1 MTQTVDYYFTPISP
15 WTYLGH
21 ARFAAIC
28 ARHGAAIRVKPCDIN
43 GKIFPVS
50 GGLPLAKRAPQRQA
64 YRMMELKRW
73 RECLGVP
80 LTLQPK
86 FFPTNPET
94 AALLIVAANRLG
106 SDPAMAL
113 AGALLR
119 ACWADEQDVGDTP
132 SLRRIVTDAGFDADV
147 LMRMATSPEVRTA
160 YEANT
165 QEAIDRGVFGAP
177 TYVVG
182 DELFWGQD
190 RLDFLERALAGRSAT
205 TMAEEATPQGAAGRC
220 CAP

>member
-1 MTQTVDYYFTPISP
+1 
-15 WTYLGH
+15 TYLGH

-28 ARHGAAIRVKPCDIN
+28 ARHGATIRVKPCDIN

-73 RECLGVP
+73 REYLGVP

-94 AALLIVAANRLG
+94 AALLIVAATRLG

-119 ACWADEQDVGDTP
+119 ACWVDEQDVGDAA
-132 SLRRIVTDAGFDADV
+132 SLRRIVIDAGFDADV
-147 LMRMATSPEVRTA
+147 LMRMARSPEVRTV

-165 QEAIDRGVFGAP
+165 QEAVDRGVFGAP
-177 TYVVG
+177 TYVVD

-190 RLDFLERALAGRSAT
+190 RLDFLERALAGNSAAAA
-205 TMAEEATPQGAAGRC
+205 AEAAPQGAAGRC